1 MIVLGDGRGNR
12 TDPRADVLG
21 RIAGRSKQ
29 VIWLNPEHRALW
41 GTGDSDMHRY
51 APHCRVAATC
61 ATLGQ
66 LERIIAG
73 LLRDEGG

>member
-12 TDPRADVLG
+12 TDPRVDVLH

-29 VIWLNPEHRALW
+29 VIWLNPENRTMW

-51 APHCRVAATC
+51 APHCGVAATC

-66 LERIIAG
+66 LERVVAG
-73 LLRDEGG
+73 LLCDGG